1 MIKQR
6 FIKEGNMIRTIQG
19 SFEGKITKNKKDSY
33 IVGRFRCEDDNI
45 EFEDMVIRKDEI
57 LHES

>member
-6 FIKEGNMIRTIQG
+6 FIREGNIIRTIQG
-19 SFEGKITKNKKDSY
+19 SFKGEITKNMKDRY

-45 EFEDMVIRKDEI
+45 EFEDMEIRKDEI